1 MKWQFEL
8 SDLPTNPEY
17 PITGFQV
24 NEAGIR
30 KGPFYF
36 SIKDLTEILLD
47 EPETFYDPDEL
58 KRAENNTPVLPY
70 GTIRYSYSDDK
81 TVQRISL
88 EIPQK
93 QWEIRYGDNTHAF
106 YTIGFPRM
114 VIQYLVNT
122 NGTLNRIDE
131 TRIYAVENN
140 GKPITDETELYA
152 FPYPNV
158 GKSNGIVCWGAN
170 QRLTIDSLVELERLF
185 QWFVAAPFNED
196 HGVRTTHGIGNF
208 RKLIEVIDD
217 LPFNDEWLMP
227 MNKTFGDLIASN

>member
-8 SDLPTNPEY
+8 SDLPKNPQY
-17 PITGFQV
+17 PITGYQV
-24 NEAGIR
+24 NEGGVK

-36 SIKDLTEILLD
+36 SIQDLTEILLD
-47 EPETFYDPDEL
+47 EPETFYDPDEM
-58 KRAENNTPVLPY
+58 KRTENNTPVLPF
-70 GTIRYSYSDDK
+70 GTIRYSCSEDR
-81 TVQRISL
+81 TAQRISL
-88 EIPQK
+88 EIPKK
-93 QWEIRYGDNTHAF
+93 QWEIRYGDQSNEF

-114 VIQYLVNT
+114 IIQYLVIT
-122 NGTLNRIDE
+122 NGNLNRIDE

-196 HGVRTTHGIGNF
+196 HGVRTTHGIGSF
-208 RKLIEVIDD
+208 RKLIEVIND

-227 MNKTFGDLIASN
+227 MKKTFGDLIAKN